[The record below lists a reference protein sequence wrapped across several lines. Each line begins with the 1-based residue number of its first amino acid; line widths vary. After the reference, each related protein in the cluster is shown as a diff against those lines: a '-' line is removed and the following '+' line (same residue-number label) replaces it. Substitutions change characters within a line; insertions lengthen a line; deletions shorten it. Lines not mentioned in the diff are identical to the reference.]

1 MGRGFGVDE
10 HDSPLHNAYTQNLE
24 ILVTIQAAGILNFP
38 AFFPKWD
45 QGSKTSVVPH
55 NY

>member
-24 ILVTIQAAGILNFP
+24 ILVTVQAAGILNFP
-38 AFFPKWD
+38 AFCPTRD
-45 QGSKTSVVPH
+45 QASKTSGVPH